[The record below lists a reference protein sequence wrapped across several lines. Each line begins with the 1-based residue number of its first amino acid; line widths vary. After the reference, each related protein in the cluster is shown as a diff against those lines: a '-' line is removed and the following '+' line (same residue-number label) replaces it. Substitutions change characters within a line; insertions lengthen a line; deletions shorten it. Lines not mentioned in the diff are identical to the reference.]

1 MGKKILNIIGDV
13 FLGLI
18 VLMAIAGII
27 YGLSSRQ
34 NNGVP
39 KIFGKSAFAVPT
51 SSMDISKKEAE
62 ANGYNKKT
70 LIHKGD
76 VVFGD
81 LTVSYE
87 DLQVGDVIFFKGNL
101 VQNDPNQYIIVHRI
115 IDVALDEDGK
125 IVAFITRGD
134 NPQIPEDDVQTVRKG
149 DYIAKLSGKMS
160 GAGYIVLFLTSNSWI
175 EYTKADGTENAFLKG
190 LYNFKLPIGFGVL
203 IIIPI
208 FVYLIV
214 MIVKLVSVISN
225 NKKVDAAQ
233 EIANGGVVSDDVKDA
248 IIQEYMRKQEELK
261 KAQEAQ
267 QAKEAETKEAE
278 VEEES
283 KKEE

>member
-1 MGKKILNIIGDV
+1 MGKKIANIIGDII
-13 FLGLI
+13 LGLI
-18 VLMAIAGII
+18 VVFAIVGII

-51 SSMDISKKEAE
+51 SSMDISKSEAE
-62 ANGYNKKT
+62 AKGYNKKT

-76 VVFGD
+76 IVFGD
-81 LTVSYE
+81 LSVTYE
-87 DLQVGDVIFFKGNL
+87 ELQVGDVIFFKGNL
-101 VQNDPNQYIIVHRI
+101 IQNDPNEYIIVHRI
-115 IDVALDEDGK
+115 VDIAKDEDGR
-125 IVAFITRGD
+125 IQYYITRGD
-134 NPQIPEDDVQTVRKG
+134 NPQIPEDDVQVVRKS
-149 DYIAKLSGKMS
+149 DYIAKLAGRLP
-160 GAGYIVLFLTSNSWI
+160 ATGYIVLFLTSNSWI
-175 EYTKADGTENAFLKG
+175 NYEAKDGTENAFLKG
-190 LYNFKLPIGFGVL
+190 LYNFKLPIGFGLL
-203 IIIPI
+203 IIVPI

-225 NKKVDAAQ
+225 NKKVDAAN
-233 EIANGGVVSDDVKDA
+233 EIAQGVVSDDVKDA

-267 QAKEAETKEAE
+267 EAQNQEET
-278 VEEES
+278 

>member
-13 FLGLI
+13 FLGII

-27 YGLSSRQ
+27 YGLSLRK

-39 KIFGKSAFAVPT
+39 RLFGKSAFAVPT
-51 SSMDISKKEAE
+51 SSMDISKNEAE
-62 ANGYNKKT
+62 EKGLNKKT

-76 VVFGD
+76 IVFGD
-81 LTVSYE
+81 LEFAYE

-101 VQNDPNQYIIVHRI
+101 IQNDPNEYIIVHRI
-115 IDVALDEDGK
+115 IDSAKDENDK
-125 IVAFITRGD
+125 IQYYITRGD
-134 NPQIPEDDVQTVRKG
+134 NPQIPEDDVQVVRK
-149 DYIAKLSGKMS
+149 DTYIAKLSGKLP

-175 EYTKADGTENAFLKG
+175 NYQAKDGTENAFLKG
-190 LYNFKLPIGFGVL
+190 LYNFKLPIGFGLL

-208 FVYLIV
+208 FIYLIV

-225 NKKVDAAQ
+225 NKKVDAAN
-233 EIANGGVVSDDVKDA
+233 EIAQGVVSDDVKDA

-261 KAQEAQ
+261 KAQEA
-267 QAKEAETKEAE
+267 KEEENQ
-278 VEEES
+278 EES

>member
-13 FLGLI
+13 FLGII

-34 NNGVP
+34 NKGIP

-51 SSMDISKKEAE
+51 SSMDISKSEAE
-62 ANGYNKKT
+62 AKGYNNKT

-76 VVFGD
+76 IVFGD
-81 LTVSYE
+81 LEFAYE

-101 VQNDPNQYIIVHRI
+101 IQNDPNEYIIVHRI
-115 IDVALDEDGK
+115 IDVAKDEDGK
-125 IVAFITRGD
+125 IQYYITRGD
-134 NPQIPEDDVQTVRKG
+134 NPQIPEDDVQVIRK
-149 DYIAKLSGKMS
+149 DAYIAKLSGKVGGM
-160 GAGYIVLFLTSNSWI
+160 GYVVLFLTSNSWI
-175 EYTKADGTENAFLKG
+175 NYEMKDGTENAFLKG

-208 FVYLIV
+208 FIYLIV
-214 MIVKLVSVISN
+214 MIVKLISVINN
-225 NKKVDAAQ
+225 NKKVDAAN
-233 EIANGGVVSDDVKDA
+233 EIAQGVVSDDVKDA

-267 QAKEAETKEAE
+267 TAQEE
-278 VEEES
+278 VKEEES